1 MYGLA
6 PVGRR
11 YAPERKM
18 MSDLNRFEVVG
29 TVSDVVRRSV
39 GQKNTLLVELSLDQ
53 QWADWQGGESN
64 NPLVLKVL
72 GKKADKLFNPGPDIG
87 DKVNVQGFIEGREWK
102 DRVYLDLQIDTI
114 SVLEQAV
121 PVAESQDAVGGDDAG
136 GDEVPF

>member
-1 MYGLA
+1 
-6 PVGRR
+6 
-11 YAPERKM
+11 

-53 QWADWQGGESN
+53 QWDDWQGGESN

-121 PVAESQDAVGGDDAG
+121 PVAESQDAVGGDDAV